1 MAAGAGGV
9 SLVSAAVSP
18 PDLTTLVAPE
28 SHVVNTSVSSSVTGS
43 ENTVIAAGTN
53 ELCHQHSEPEP
64 ELEQSRQV
72 SSKIF

>member
-1 MAAGAGGV
+1 M
-9 SLVSAAVSP
+9 VSP
-18 PDLTTLVAPE
+18 PDLSSLVAPE

-53 ELCHQHSEPEP
+53 ELCHTEPEP

-72 SSKIF
+72 SV